1 MYLLM
6 HLITGYI
13 FLIIGFIKQTGGVD
27 TVILCINTLV
37 FAMSVINML
46 KNNNLEKTI
55 RGKKTLFKNTKALG
69 ILREINERKVP
80 EYADIKLS
88 NTTINKLTGNGWQPV
103 ISGTF
108 TALGVLGTFLGLS
121 IGLGS
126 LGMTTAEI
134 LDNIDKLIPG
144 ITTAFTTSIVGLG
157 MSTSYNFW
165 FRGQQLRLYY
175 AIEEY
180 KNKFN
185 KFGGRIDAP
194 ETVEGLNSVLTNFCH
209 QSKMIIEHMQE
220 MTEKAED
227 RIEQALTIFEN
238 NVDNKLNAYENMLN
252 STNKIYIDGV
262 NEAIT
267 KFRDETIEGVR
278 SELSLYREDAERWVR
293 IATEQ
298 QNNIEKN
305 IVTLVNT
312 GEQITS
318 DIKNISS
325 SILDTYTKLDTVNS
339 ELGNT
344 VEKLVNNTQE
354 LKEAINKSDET
365 IKEHLTGIAN
375 SMDRASDTCK
385 ETNKAIVTQVEAL
398 NTIAIK
404 IDDTNTKLGEYT
416 DEIHTS
422 TSKFTEAIDKSASDF
437 EDKLEKV
444 SDDISDKFSETYK
457 LAEKSIKNA
466 IDSSSTAIKESLDV
480 ASQNFKE
487 NLDKNQ
493 SMLEES
499 LEKAKEVF
507 TVTLENTGKTVES
520 NINTAKLYIETSV
533 NESKK
538 LIEESEDKVVDK
550 IQRSNIYIEQQSIE
564 MARNREIIANTLASL
579 DNTVKYTLENYEK
592 LIAKTDESMHKNIE
606 DLGTRIREDI
616 IKVTGDRIKD
626 IASKSEDKISRDIQ
640 KVIEEEAKSAEI
652 ILKLLESTSNKLLE
666 YAELMET
673 INKATPNIKY
683 SKEAAKMLNDDL
695 EKIAVYMEKIKN
707 IVEKLSDNDE
717 R

>member
-37 FAMSVINML
+37 FAMSVVNML

-175 AIEEY
+175 AIDEY

-209 QSKMIIEHMQE
+209 QSKIIIEHMQE

-227 RIEQALTIFEN
+227 RIEQALYIFEKN
-238 NVDNKLNAYENMLN
+238 IDDKLASYENMLHN
-252 STNKIYIDGV
+252 TNTIYINGV
-262 NEAIT
+262 NEVIT

-278 SELSLYREDAERWVR
+278 SQLELYREDAEAWVK
-293 IATEQ
+293 IVSEQ
-298 QNNIEKN
+298 QNNITKN
-305 IVTLVNT
+305 IEGLSST
-312 GEQITS
+312 GETITGNIS
-318 DIKNISS
+318 DISK
-325 SILDTYTKLDTVNS
+325 SIADTYSKLDTVNS
-339 ELGNT
+339 ELGDT
-344 VEKLVNNTQE
+344 VEKLVNNTKD
-354 LKEAINKSDET
+354 LKDAIDKSDET
-365 IKEHLTGIAN
+365 IKEHLVGIAE
-375 SMDRASDTCK
+375 SMNKASDTCK
-385 ETNKAIVTQVEAL
+385 ETNS
-398 NTIAIK
+398 TIA
-404 IDDTNTKLGEYT
+404 L
-416 DEIHTS
+416 
-422 TSKFTEAIDKSASDF
+422 
-437 EDKLEKV
+437 
-444 SDDISDKFSETYK
+444 
-457 LAEKSIKNA
+457 
-466 IDSSSTAIKESLDV
+466 
-480 ASQNFKE
+480 Q
-487 NLDKNQ
+487 
-493 SMLEES
+493 
-499 LEKAKEVF
+499 
-507 TVTLENTGKTVES
+507 
-520 NINTAKLYIETSV
+520 INTLNNVAGK
-533 NESKK
+533 
-538 LIEESEDKVVDK
+538 IEESNACIEKQTLEIAKNREDVTSATTQLNNELKQALVEADRIVKSADESFGKTIESLGDKVRD
-550 IQRSNIYIEQQSIE
+550 
-564 MARNREIIANTLASL
+564 
-579 DNTVKYTLENYEK
+579 
-592 LIAKTDESMHKNIE
+592 
-606 DLGTRIREDI
+606 DI

-640 KVIEEEAKSAEI
+640 KVVEEEAKSAEI

-666 YAELMET
+666 YTELMET
-673 INKATPNIKY
+673 INKATPNLKY